1 MAKDKLKCMIV
12 DDEPLA
18 VRLLTGFVER
28 TPFLELH
35 SSHLDPQEALSAL
48 EENGR
53 DVDLIFLDIN
63 MPEISGLDLARFVQP
78 PTLVVFTTAFRD
90 YAYESYA
97 VHAFDYLLKPID
109 YPRFLATSTRAL
121 EHAPSLAEPASPAP
135 QASAGQ
141 DYMFVKCDY
150 KMVRVDFDSILYIKA
165 LKDYVCIYTS
175 ERRTSLIALTTMKA
189 MEDKLPSEHFC
200 RVHKSYIVNMR
211 RIDAVERSRITIG
224 DAEIPVSDAYRDSFF
239 SRM

>member
-1 MAKDKLKCMIV
+1 MKQTLRCMIV

-18 VRLLTGFVER
+18 VRLLAGFVER

-35 SSHLDPQEALSAL
+35 SSYLDPQEALAAL
-48 EENGR
+48 DSHSRE
-53 DVDLIFLDIN
+53 VDILFLDIN

-121 EHAPSLAEPASPAP
+121 EHLQSNPAELSSAAAQPAG
-135 QASAGQ
+135 GQ

-150 KMVRVDFDSILYIKA
+150 RMVRVDFDTILYIKA
-165 LKDYVCIYTS
+165 LRDYVCIYTT

-189 MEDKLPSEHFC
+189 MEDRLPAEHFC

-224 DAEIPVSDAYRDSFF
+224 DNEIPVSDAYRDNFF